1 MYEGVEMS
9 HYDKRLWKEI
19 NTILFRDWDPIGVND
34 EPQCEDEYESYVGG
48 IYRLI
53 VGDADRFKLA
63 QHLARIETVSMG
75 LDDPDQDGRCG
86 RVAEQL
92 LALRS

>member
-1 MYEGVEMS
+1 MYEEVEVS
-9 HYDKRLWKEI
+9 RYDKRLWREI

-48 IYRLI
+48 IYRLV
-53 VGDADRFKLA
+53 VGDADCFKLA
-63 QHLARIETVSMG
+63 EHLARIETESIG
-75 LDDPDQDGRCG
+75 LEKPDKEERC
-86 RVAEQL
+86 RRIAEQL